1 MRPDRMLSM
10 ARARHRP
17 SGFGQPSGA
26 DVWEVGLGP
35 FPASV
40 PGDDGQPVRPL
51 VAMVVDSCGRI
62 RGSAIGH
69 PARPLEALKPAIEMA
84 IEEPQ
89 APCLPGRPRRVVVGS
104 SRLLKLLPPLLSG
117 VMVTRGETPHLDQV
131 ASSLRDHIT
140 ADAGHSGPQGLST
153 YLSADITPEV
163 VASFFKAAAALYER
177 RPWEQ
182 VPSDGHLFTL
192 SCSALRMKGWAG
204 CVIGQNRENYGVL
217 LFQSVADYDRYVE
230 LAERVE
236 AEGLEVMDGTPAHRA
251 INFESKRAMP
261 PALLDE
267 IRRYRWPVAKGAA
280 YPTVMLVQPDLGLA
294 PPTRADLAQLE
305 AVAGALSQWLD
316 SEPDLSR
323 CWDGPQVRRR
333 RFRVPVGAMEVP
345 VTIGPATEVIT
356 STEALQSIH
365 SSALLETELAQ
376 FAAPPPRSLKVPA
389 ALQAKVTSLL
399 ASIDGFCSSHLN
411 AEYRE
416 LIHTA
421 LAALARKRP
430 SPLLGG
436 REPSWCAGV
445 VHAIGSANFLFDKSQ
460 TPHCKPTLIYTHFG
474 VSAGTGQAH
483 SKKVRDLLRIA
494 PFSPGWTLPSRLDDS
509 PMAWMLE
516 VDGFIRDVRSLPLEI
531 QIEACAKGLIPY
543 VPALR
548 DQARL
553 NSIKRE
559 K

>member
-1 MRPDRMLSM
+1 M

-17 SGFGQPSGA
+17 SGFAQPSGA
-26 DVWEVGLGP
+26 DVWEIGLSAM
-35 FPASV
+35 PATV
-40 PGDDGQPVRPL
+40 PGDDGQPVSPL
-51 VAMVVDSCGRI
+51 VAMVVESSGRV

-69 PARPLEALKPAIEMA
+69 PDRPLEALEPAIEMA

-104 SRLLKLLPPLLSG
+104 SRLLKLVPPLLPG
-117 VMVTRGETPHLDQV
+117 VMVTRGDTPHLDYV
-131 ASSLRDHIT
+131 TGSLRNHIA
-140 ADAGHSGPQGLST
+140 ADGDQLGLQGLAT
-153 YLSADITPEV
+153 YLSADVTAET

-192 SCSALRMKGWAG
+192 SCPALRIKGWAG
-204 CVIGQNRENYGVL
+204 CVIGQNRENYGVI

-230 LAERVE
+230 LAERSE
-236 AEGLEVMDGTPAHRA
+236 AEGLEVMDGAPPHRA
-251 INFESKRAMP
+251 INFESKQDMP
-261 PALLDE
+261 PALLEE
-267 IRRYRWPVAKGAA
+267 IRRYRWPLAKGDA
-280 YPTVMLVQPDLGLA
+280 YPTVMLVQPNLGLE

-305 AVAGALSQWLD
+305 AVAGALTQWLD
-316 SEPDLSR
+316 SEPDLAS
-323 CWDGPQVRRR
+323 CWVGPNGRRR
-333 RFRVPVGAMEVP
+333 RFRVPVGGMEVP
-345 VTIGPATEVIT
+345 VTIGVVA
-356 STEALQSIH
+356 EAIQSPDPQ
-365 SSALLETELAQ
+365 LAADLAR
-376 FAAPPPRSLKVPA
+376 FAEPPPRSLKVPA
-389 ALQAKVTSLL
+389 ALQAKVTNLL
-399 ASIDGFCSSHLN
+399 TSIDGFCASHLN
-411 AEYRE
+411 DEYRQ

-421 LAALARKRP
+421 VAALARKRP

-436 REPSWCAGV
+436 REPSWCAGL

-460 TPHCKPTLIYTHFG
+460 TPHCKPTQIYEHFG

-494 PFSPGWTLPSRLDDS
+494 FFSPDWTLPSQLDDS
-509 PMAWMLE
+509 PMAWMVE

-531 QIEACAKGLIPY
+531 QLEACARGLIPY

-548 DQARL
+548 DQVRSNASSL
-553 NSIKRE
+553 E

>member
-1 MRPDRMLSM
+1 M
-10 ARARHRP
+10 
-17 SGFGQPSGA
+17 
-26 DVWEVGLGP
+26 
-35 FPASV
+35 PATV

-51 VAMVVDSCGRI
+51 VAMVLESSGRV

-69 PARPLEALKPAIEMA
+69 PDRPLEALEPAIEMA

-104 SRLLKLLPPLLSG
+104 SRLLKLVPPLLPG
-117 VMVTRGETPHLDQV
+117 VMVTRGDTPHLDYV
-131 ASSLRDHIT
+131 TSSLRNHIA
-140 ADAGHSGPQGLST
+140 ADGDQLGQQGLST
-153 YLSADITPEV
+153 YLSADVTPEA
-163 VASFFKAAAALYER
+163 VASFFKAASALYER
-177 RPWEQ
+177 RPWQQ
-182 VPSDGHLFTL
+182 VPSDGHMFTL
-192 SCSALRMKGWAG
+192 SCPALRIKGWAG
-204 CVIGQNRENYGVL
+204 CVIGQNGENYGVI

-236 AEGLEVMDGTPAHRA
+236 AEGLEVMDGAPPHRA
-251 INFESKRAMP
+251 INFESKRDMP
-261 PALLDE
+261 PALLEE
-267 IRRYRWPVAKGAA
+267 IRRYRWPVAKGDA
-280 YPTVMLVQPDLGLA
+280 YPTVMLVEPDLGLA

-305 AVAGALSQWLD
+305 AVAGALTLWLD
-316 SEPDLSR
+316 SEPDLAR
-323 CWDGPQVRRR
+323 CWAGPSVGRR

-345 VTIGPATEVIT
+345 VTIGATTETIQSPEPQLAADLARFAEPA
-356 STEALQSIH
+356 
-365 SSALLETELAQ
+365 
-376 FAAPPPRSLKVPA
+376 PRSLKVPA
-389 ALQAKVTSLL
+389 ALQAKVTNLL
-399 ASIDGFCSSHLN
+399 TSIDGFCASHLN
-411 AEYRE
+411 DEYRL

-421 LAALARKRP
+421 VAALARKRP

-460 TPHCKPTLIYTHFG
+460 TPHCKPTQIYEHFG

-494 PFSPGWTLPSRLDDS
+494 FFSPDWTLPSQLDDS
-509 PMAWMLE
+509 PMAWMVE

-531 QIEACAKGLIPY
+531 QLEACARGLIPY

-548 DQARL
+548 DQARSNASSL
-553 NSIKRE
+553 E

>member
-1 MRPDRMLSM
+1 M
-10 ARARHRP
+10 
-17 SGFGQPSGA
+17 
-26 DVWEVGLGP
+26 
-35 FPASV
+35 PATV

-51 VAMVVDSCGRI
+51 VAMVVESSGRV

-69 PARPLEALKPAIEMA
+69 PDRPLEALEPAIEMA

-104 SRLLKLLPPLLSG
+104 SRLLKLLPPLLPG
-117 VMVTRGETPHLDQV
+117 VMVTRGDTPHLDHV
-131 ASSLRDHIT
+131 TSSLRNHIA
-140 ADAGHSGPQGLST
+140 ADGDQPDQQGLST
-153 YLSADITPEV
+153 YLSADVTPEA

-177 RPWEQ
+177 RPWQQ

-192 SCSALRMKGWAG
+192 SCPTLRIKGWAG
-204 CVIGQNRENYGVL
+204 CVIGQNRENYGVI

-236 AEGLEVMDGTPAHRA
+236 AEGLEVMDGAPPHRA
-251 INFESKRAMP
+251 INFESKRDMP
-261 PALLDE
+261 PALLEE
-267 IRRYRWPVAKGAA
+267 IRRYRWPVAKGDA

-294 PPTRADLAQLE
+294 PPTQADLAQLE
-305 AVAGALSQWLD
+305 AVAGALTQWLD
-316 SEPDLSR
+316 SEPDLAR
-323 CWDGPQVRRR
+323 CWAGPSVRGR
-333 RFRVPVGAMEVP
+333 RFRVPVGPMVVP
-345 VTIGPATEVIT
+345 VTIGVVAEAIPAA
-356 STEALQSIH
+356 EA
-365 SSALLETELAQ
+365 ELAR

-399 ASIDGFCSSHLN
+399 ASIDGFCASHLN
-411 AEYRE
+411 DEYRQ

-421 LAALARKRP
+421 VAALARKRP

-436 REPSWCAGV
+436 REPSWCAGL

-460 TPHCKPTLIYTHFG
+460 TPHCSASAIYDHFG

-494 PFSPGWTLPSRLDDS
+494 FFSPDWTLPSQLDDS
-509 PMAWMLE
+509 PMAWMVE

-531 QIEACAKGLIPY
+531 QLEACAKGLIPY

-548 DQARL
+548 DQA
-553 NSIKRE
+553 SG
-559 K
+559 

>member
-1 MRPDRMLSM
+1 M
-10 ARARHRP
+10 AGARHRP
-17 SGFGQPSGA
+17 SGFGEPSGS
-26 DVWEVGLGP
+26 DVWEIGLAP
-35 FPASV
+35 LPAFV

-51 VAMVVDSCGRI
+51 VALVVDSSGRI

-69 PARPLEALKPAIEMA
+69 PDRPLEALEPAIAMA

-89 APCLPGRPRRVVVGS
+89 APCVPGLPRRAVVAS
-104 SRLLKLLPPLLSG
+104 SRLLKLVPPLLSG
-117 VMVTRGETPHLDQV
+117 VMVTRGDTPRLDH
-131 ASSLRDHIT
+131 ATSSLREQM
-140 ADAGHSGPQGLST
+140 AGGEEQRGLGGLST
-153 YLSADITPEV
+153 YLSADVTPEV

-177 RPWEQ
+177 RPWQ
-182 VPSDGHLFTL
+182 HLPSDGHLFTV
-192 SCSALRMKGWAG
+192 SCAALRIKGWAG
-204 CVIGQNRENYGVL
+204 CVIGQNRENYGVI

-236 AEGLEVMDGTPAHRA
+236 AEGLEVMEAAPPHRA
-251 INFESKRAMP
+251 LNFEAKRAMP
-261 PALLDE
+261 PAFLEE
-267 IRRYRWPVAKGAA
+267 IQRHGWPVAKGDA

-305 AVAGALSQWLD
+305 AVAGALRQWLD
-316 SEPDLSR
+316 SEPDLAR
-323 CWDGPQVRRR
+323 CWEGPSVRRR
-333 RFRVPVGAMEVP
+333 RFRVPVGAMKVP
-345 VTIGPATEVIT
+345 VTIGVAP
-356 STEALQSIH
+356 EAIQSPDPQL
-365 SSALLETELAQ
+365 AAELAR
-376 FAAPPPRSLKVPA
+376 FAEPAPRSLKVPA
-389 ALQAKVTSLL
+389 ALQPKVTSLL
-399 ASIDGFCSSHLN
+399 ASMDAFCAIHLN
-411 AEYRE
+411 AEYRQ

-421 LAALARKRP
+421 VAALARKRP

-460 TPHCKPTLIYTHFG
+460 TPHCKPTQIYAHFG

-483 SKKVRDLLRIA
+483 SKNVRDLLRIA
-494 PFSPGWTLPSRLDDS
+494 PFSPHWTLPSQLDDS

-516 VDGFIRDVRSLPLEI
+516 VDGFILDVRSLPLAI

-548 DQARL
+548 DQARSKAS
-553 NSIKRE
+553 NRE